1 MDNCI
6 FHFQAPRLSAAHT
19 AAGRL
24 RLVVSTDSFSLL
36 ALGTDGD
43 VLSLQMWEYPPVQ
56 PERYWPESEIASQLS
71 DMELLQ
77 MPFQEKV
84 CAITS
89 GLTTLIPVK
98 LFKHEDLAK
107 YFRLLHADTR
117 NLQFGYELIR
127 EHDCYLVWA
136 VDPYLAGILPQGT
149 IQHQAA
155 VLIRAFGASAVNDER
170 SVFLNI
176 RGKLAQLAVFDN
188 RNLHFYN
195 TFSFAKPNDLLYFTL
210 LIYEQFRLDPRRTP
224 LHASGSLHPGSEEYR
239 SLYNYIEQIKF
250 IQPVLT
256 EKWPEGAG
264 ELPPHYWFDLLCP

>member
-6 FHFQAPRLSAAHT
+6 FHFQAPQLNAAHT

-36 ALGTDGD
+36 ALGRDGD
-43 VLSLQMWEYPPVQ
+43 VLSLQMWEYPPSQ
-56 PERYWPESEIASQLS
+56 PGRHWPESEMAAVLS

-77 MPFQEKV
+77 MPFQEKI

-89 GLTTLIPVK
+89 GLTTLIPGK
-98 LFKHEDLAK
+98 LFRQEEANR
-107 YFRLLHADTR
+107 YFRLLHPETR

-149 IQHQAA
+149 VQHQAA
-155 VLIRAFGASAVNDER
+155 GLIRAFGATSASDER

-188 RNLHFYN
+188 RHLQFYN
-195 TFSFAKPNDLLYFTL
+195 SFSFVKPTDLLYFTL

-224 LHASGSLHPGSEEYR
+224 LHTSGSLRPGSEEYQ

-256 EKWPEGAG
+256 EKWPAGAG
-264 ELPPHYWFDLLCP
+264 NLPPHYWFDLLCT